1 MIRTGYDL
9 LEYAMVITFVVI
21 AIVAIIPAGTGDNV
35 IAVLE
40 QLGVDAL
47 DRGAHGLDVRLRADD
62 LSAGGPFLYYPSR
75 KRVPAGL
82 KAFIDMLIE
91 KTA

>member
-40 QLGVDAL
+40 QLGAGNEYRFCL
-47 DRGAHGLDVRLRADD
+47 QKAEADPQQV
-62 LSAGGPFLYYPSR
+62 ATCRTLYSQR
-75 KRVPAGL
+75 IAEIQARQK
-82 KAFIDMLIE
+82 K
-91 KTA
+91 